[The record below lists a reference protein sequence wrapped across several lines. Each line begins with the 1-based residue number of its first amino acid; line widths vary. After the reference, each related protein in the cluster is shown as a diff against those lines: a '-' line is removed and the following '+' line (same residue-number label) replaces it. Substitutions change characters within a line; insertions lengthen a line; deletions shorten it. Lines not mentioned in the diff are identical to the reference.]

1 MMLMYS
7 LSSILHE
14 KGEIALKLKIFT
26 ILLACGAAVVCYFF
40 GKSKGYDKGYA
51 EAKEE
56 IDEEEPEYSEG
67 EEYNAIS

>member
-1 MMLMYS
+1 
-7 LSSILHE
+7 
-14 KGEIALKLKIFT
+14 LKLKIFT
-26 ILLACGAAVVCYFF
+26 ILLACGAAVACYFF

>member
-26 ILLACGAAVVCYFF
+26 ILLACGAAVACYFF
-40 GKSKGYDKGYA
+40 GKSKWYDKGYA

-56 IDEEEPEYSEG
+56 IDEEYVEPEYSEG
-67 EEYNAIS
+67 EE